1 MDLTY
6 FKKNSKN
13 KRKENNLFFKL
24 LKKIPPKVLDK
35 IIHPIHDY
43 VFKKTNC
50 LECAN
55 CCKTTSPIFSDKDII
70 RIAKHL
76 NLRPSEFTEKY
87 LKIDD
92 EQDYVL
98 NSLPCSF
105 LAKDNYCSIYNVRP
119 RACKEFPH
127 TSRKKQYQLLNLTKK
142 NLEVCPAA
150 YNIIEEVK
158 NSLDKNLR

>member
-1 MDLTY
+1 MDLNY

-13 KRKENNLFFKL
+13 KLKDNNLFFKL

-35 IIHPIHDY
+35 KIHPIHDN

-76 NLRPSEFTEKY
+76 NLRPSEFT
-87 LKIDD
+87 
-92 EQDYVL
+92 Q
-98 NSLPCSF
+98 
-105 LAKDNYCSIYNVRP
+105 
-119 RACKEFPH
+119 
-127 TSRKKQYQLLNLTKK
+127 
-142 NLEVCPAA
+142 
-150 YNIIEEVK
+150 NI
-158 NSLDKNLR
+158 